1 MKQKQDGRVQRKREC
16 FVLVVSDNDVH
27 EALTR
32 SDDTCL
38 LTHHHRM
45 EEGRKHDYVNID
57 LFLHYLSCYAEF
69 KSLAK
74 CGTWEKCFPL
84 FSVAPPTCVAS
95 QAGGELEKD
104 DGKDVVVTVCD
115 RVA

>member
-27 EALTR
+27 ETLTR
-32 SDDTCL
+32 SDYTCL
-38 LTHHHRM
+38 LARHHRM
-45 EEGRKHDYVNID
+45 EEGRKHDHVNID
-57 LFLHYLSCYAEF
+57 LFLHYLSCYVEF

-84 FSVAPPTCVAS
+84 FSVAPPPC
-95 QAGGELEKD
+95 GGEWCSRRV
-104 DGKDVVVTVCD
+104 GKGQREGRGSESV
-115 RVA
+115 R